1 MDSNFK
7 VIDLRNYSFKLNIVT
22 PSEQIFA
29 GNVVQLTVRGTEG
42 DIGVHHGHAPLLTS
56 ILPSML
62 TMVKKSGEKEY
73 LYVAGGM
80 MEIQPKGVN
89 IMADVAI
96 RAEDI
101 DQQEAEKA
109 RVHAQE
115 QLATCDL
122 SDCLKIELELMQAVA
137 KLRVIKNFQH
147 LIPR

>member
-1 MDSNFK
+1 
-7 VIDLRNYSFKLNIVT
+7 LRDYSFNLNIVT
-22 PSEQIFA
+22 PSEQIFTGA
-29 GNVVQLTVRGTEG
+29 VVQLTVRGTEG
-42 DIGVHHGHAPLLTS
+42 DIGVHYGHAPLLTS

-62 TMVKKSGEKEY
+62 TMVKKSGETEY

-101 DQQEAEKA
+101 DQKEAEKA
-109 RVHAQE
+109 RAHAEQE
-115 QLATCDL
+115 LANCDS

-137 KLRVIKNFQH
+137 KLRVIKNFH
-147 LIPR
+147 HMRPR